1 MLIVFSLPVSTRAGS
16 PGCQRPY
23 SYGTPAIESAEREL
37 LRHRFYRQ
45 SAGSVSIAT
54 SISSK
59 QHPRLS
65 PFCAGGICG
74 KSGYA

>member
-23 SYGTPAIESAEREL
+23 SYGTPAIETAEREL

-45 SAGSVSIAT
+45 SAGAVSIAHLHFIKT
-54 SISSK
+54 APASFSFLC
-59 QHPRLS
+59 RGNLR
-65 PFCAGGICG
+65 
-74 KSGYA
+74 